1 MLQISMKAGLGCKLA
16 CTIKPSPSSGQGIG
30 ARPEWADRINS
41 GSRASQELGPAEGW
55 EPKASPKGPDAEQ
68 ARRR

>member
-16 CTIKPSPSSGQGIG
+16 CTIKPSPSSGQALAI
-30 ARPEWADRINS
+30 
-41 GSRASQELGPAEGW
+41 ASQELGPAEGW